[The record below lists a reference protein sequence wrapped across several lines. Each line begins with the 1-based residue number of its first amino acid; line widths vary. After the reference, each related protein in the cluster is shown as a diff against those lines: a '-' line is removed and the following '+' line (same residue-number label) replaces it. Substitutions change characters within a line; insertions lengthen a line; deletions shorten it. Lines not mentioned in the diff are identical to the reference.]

1 MNILFAIL
9 VVAALGGLFGFGLSY
24 AEKKLA
30 IKKDPRVLA
39 LEPIMPGANCGVCG
53 YAGCNAYAAAVA
65 LGEAEIG
72 LCSPGGPSLVAKMAE
87 IMGKKVEAS
96 GDDRRKVAHVMCKGN
111 TEFTVKD
118 YNYEGLLDCNAA
130 SLLFGGDNNCKSGC
144 MHLGSCIK
152 VCPVGAIS
160 KDKDGYIIV
169 DEKLCISCE
178 KCVAICPT
186 GVMQMIYEDSEYVID
201 CNSHEPGGKVR
212 KQCTV
217 GCIGCKICE
226 TKYPESGCKVDR
238 FLAIYDQMLP
248 HSQIEAAA
256 EACPT
261 KIIIKR

>member
-1 MNILFAIL
+1 MSIVLAIL

-30 IKKDPRVLA
+30 IKKDPKILA
-39 LEPIMPGANCGVCG
+39 LEPLMPGANCGVCG

-65 LGEAEIG
+65 LGEAPIG
-72 LCSPGGPSLVAKMAE
+72 LCSPGGSSLVAKMSE
-87 IMGKKVEAS
+87 IMGQKIEEG
-96 GDDRRKVAHVMCKGN
+96 GDTRRKVAHVMCRGN
-111 TEFTVKD
+111 TEFTLKD
-118 YNYEGLLDCNAA
+118 YNYAGLEDCNAA
-130 SLLFGGDNNCKSGC
+130 ALLLGGDNNCKSSC
-144 MHLGSCIK
+144 LHLGSCIK
-152 VCPVGAIS
+152 VCPVGAIY

-169 DEKLCISCE
+169 DEQKCISCE
-178 KCVAICPT
+178 KCVQICPT
-186 GVMQMIYEDSEYVID
+186 GAMHMIYEDSEYVIE

-238 FLAIYDQMLP
+238 FLSTFDQALP
-248 HSQIEAAA
+248 HSQIPEAA

-261 KIIIKR
+261 KCIIKR